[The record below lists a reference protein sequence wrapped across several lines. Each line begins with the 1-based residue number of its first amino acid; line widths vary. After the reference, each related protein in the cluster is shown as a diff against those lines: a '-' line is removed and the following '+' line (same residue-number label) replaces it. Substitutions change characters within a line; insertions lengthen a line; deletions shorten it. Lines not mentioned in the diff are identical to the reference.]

1 MEKRE
6 ITEIFK
12 DHILYRKH
20 DTDSVMN
27 SLWSFYKRHFIALF
41 LTSLLLSAIMQ
52 YLMSAFDLVDIQN
65 YTDPEEII
73 NKVRE
78 LMLPVIIISLISI
91 WFTILLTYYVIHH
104 PIDNQTT
111 IFVSAVKA
119 FKYYIPYL
127 IIMVLLAFF
136 GSVLMALG
144 LLVFLIGFIFAAIY
158 IATIYMFILPV
169 MIVEGTDIGHAIART
184 FRIVHRKFWINI
196 GWVAIFVAL
205 LTVISVM
212 LSALIL
218 LPFTGS
224 LFNTVTDPSSVEGV
238 SAFMDQPGYLILS
251 TIINAL
257 YLPALPVFSTILYFN
272 AIAAEEELSE

>member
-257 YLPALPVFSTILYFN
+257 YLPALPVFSTILYFK